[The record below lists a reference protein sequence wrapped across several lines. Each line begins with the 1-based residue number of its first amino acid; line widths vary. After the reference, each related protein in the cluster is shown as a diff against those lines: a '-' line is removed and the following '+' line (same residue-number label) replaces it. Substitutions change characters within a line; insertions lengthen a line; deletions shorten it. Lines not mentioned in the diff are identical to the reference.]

1 MPETTILLKCHEGN
15 DSRKRHPSP
24 NLKKEATNA
33 QSESVLVQ
41 AFTTLAGNLEKKHLQ
56 RDNLKGI
63 DSRHKNNSQSMRS
76 PKGAKHYLI
85 TVTVEGR
92 LLQLRNQRKQLSCNY
107 NTKYL
112 GNKNYRLEYQ
122 PTKKS
127 VSTALMREG
136 DG

>member
-33 QSESVLVQ
+33 QSESLLVR
-41 AFTTLAGNLEKKHLQ
+41 AFTTLAGNLEKKYLQ

-76 PKGAKHYLI
+76 PKHYLI
-85 TVTVEGR
+85 IVTVEGR
-92 LLQLRNQRKQLSCNY
+92 LLKLRNQRKQLSCNY

-127 VSTALMREG
+127 VSRALMHEG
-136 DG
+136 DGGV